1 MGASMVVAA
10 SQESSGGVNRPRQRE
25 RRGLW
30 LGPMPSRTAID
41 ELPALSPA
49 AVLWERGFFD
59 GLKAHGFELTIVSHR
74 PEPLWPRGRLVP
86 GTNPAPADAS
96 FPTRVVGH
104 TNAPGLRAGSLAWAY
119 EREAIDL
126 MAREPYAFV
135 ATFNPLPWHVAA
147 ATALA
152 RRRRVPWIS
161 FLLDDVLHD
170 PTLERYAHATRL
182 AAGHVILSAAAAERI
197 TRLMPGAPTL
207 HLDGAVDRWCGD
219 DLEADRPARLRV
231 VYSGAHTEEAG
242 MSLLVAA
249 IPLVTADIMFTIT
262 GDRGRHQGLTELM
275 ARDARVQTV
284 GWVSAMTLD
293 EICRSATAFVNPRP
307 PAHGLSLA
315 SFPSKLMTYLAYG
328 KPVASTWTPGL
339 ADDYRDLLLVADDES
354 PRGLAAAIDRAVSMD
369 MHSRGRL
376 RNKIKAFLVPG
387 RLWET
392 QGLRFAEFFDR
403 RIDGGDQ
410 EAR

>member
-1 MGASMVVAA
+1 
-10 SQESSGGVNRPRQRE
+10 
-25 RRGLW
+25 
-30 LGPMPSRTAID
+30 MPSRAALA

-49 AVLWERGFFD
+49 AVLWEQGFFA
-59 GLKAHGFELTIVSHR
+59 GLKAHGFELTVVSHR
-74 PEPLWPRGRLVP
+74 PEPLWPRGRLLP
-86 GTNPAPADAS
+86 GMREAPADAAY
-96 FPTRVVGH
+96 PTRIVGH
-104 TNAPGLRAGSLAWAY
+104 TNAPGLRAQSLAGAY
-119 EREAIDL
+119 
-126 MAREPYAFV
+126 AREGLDTFARQPFEFV

-152 RRRRVPWIS
+152 RRHRVPWIS

-197 TRLMPGAPTL
+197 IRLMPGAPTL
-207 HLDGAVDRWCGD
+207 HLDGAVDCWRGN
-219 DLEADRPARLRV
+219 DLEAECPARLRV

-249 IPLVTADIMFTIT
+249 IPFVTADIMFTIT

-284 GWVSAMTLD
+284 GWVSPATLD

-369 MHSRGRL
+369 MHSRGLL

-403 RIDGGDQ
+403 RIDGGDR